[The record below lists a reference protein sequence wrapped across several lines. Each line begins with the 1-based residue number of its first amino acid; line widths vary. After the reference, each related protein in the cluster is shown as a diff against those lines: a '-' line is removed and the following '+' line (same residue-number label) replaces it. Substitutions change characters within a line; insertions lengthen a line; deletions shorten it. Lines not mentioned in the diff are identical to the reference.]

1 MPAFPPSRFILRF
14 LICLFC
20 CGNLLS
26 IVTCASAENSL
37 GYQIVKPLDYQVVKT
52 RPYPTQTFT
61 QGLVSD
67 QHHLYISSGLYG
79 KSSVIKW
86 DKQTSQKVFE
96 NKLPKRIFAEGLTL
110 WQDTLFLLS
119 WKSGKAWQLDRD
131 TFKVR
136 KTYPLKGE
144 GWGITH
150 NNTHLITSSGSAQL
164 QFRSPETFAIER
176 TLTVT
181 DAGKPIKN
189 INELEYA
196 EGYIWANIWLQTR
209 LIKIDPLTGQVIAQ
223 VELGTLIKD
232 LHQPRKGNVLNGI
245 AWDEQQQAFW
255 ITGKRWPTTFLI
267 QLSP

>member
-1 MPAFPPSRFILRF
+1 MAIY
-14 LICLFC
+14 
-20 CGNLLS
+20 
-26 IVTCASAENSL
+26 ASAENSL
-37 GYQIVKPLDYQVVKT
+37 GYQVVKT
-52 RPYPTQTFT
+52 RPYPTQAFT
-61 QGLVSD
+61 QGLASD
-67 QHHLYISSGLYG
+67 QHYLYISSGLYG

-86 DKQTSQKVFE
+86 DKQTYQKMLE
-96 NKLPKRIFAEGLTL
+96 KKLSKRIFAEGLTL
-110 WQDTLFLLS
+110 WQDTIFLLS
-119 WKSGKAWQLDRD
+119 WKSGKAWQLDRN
-131 TFKVR
+131 TFEVR

-150 NNTHLITSSGSAQL
+150 NNKHLITSNGSAQL
-164 QFRSPETFAIER
+164 QFRSPESFAIDK

-181 DAGKPIKN
+181 ESGKPVKN

-209 LIKIDPLTGQVIAQ
+209 VIKIDPLTGKVIAQ
-223 VELGTLIKD
+223 VELGALVKD

-267 QLSP
+267 QFSP